1 MENKLSAI
9 NQENLSANLLSTSNP
24 KKRKQPST
32 PTESDGEAGVT
43 VQGPKAMKLKVA
55 RTYASP

>member
-9 NQENLSANLLSTSNP
+9 NQENLSANLLSTNP
-24 KKRKQPST
+24 KKRKQPPT
-32 PTESDGEAGVT
+32 PTESDGEAAV
-43 VQGPKAMKLKVA
+43 VQGPKAKKLKVA